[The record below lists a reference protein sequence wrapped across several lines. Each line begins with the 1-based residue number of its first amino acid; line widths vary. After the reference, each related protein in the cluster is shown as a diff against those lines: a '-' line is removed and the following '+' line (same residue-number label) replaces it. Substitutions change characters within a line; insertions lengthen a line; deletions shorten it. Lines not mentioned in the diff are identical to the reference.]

1 MGGTVPKSWRRE
13 VEKNIG
19 KEVYGLFHRSVLD
32 AVLCRVGRL
41 DIELYHRGNNEGR
54 NNMYVNER
62 QWMYSMQESV
72 RE

>member
-1 MGGTVPKSWRRE
+1 MGERSQKAGDGE

-32 AVLCRVGRL
+32 PVLCRVGRL
-41 DIELYHRGNNEGR
+41 DIELYHRGN